1 MTNIKTAS
9 IAIVILLF
17 ALCGNVFAE
26 QGSQNL
32 KQSAQQ
38 STTEKAKFR
47 YLQISTNPSTVDLY
61 TGLISPDYA
70 SKPHYTSP
78 AFIPVPDGEDSI
90 IVSFF
95 HPNYADTTIKIAL
108 SPNDTSFIIVA
119 LRQTYDDDEIA
130 RNQDF
135 LKHRNRRILG
145 GYFKWASIAPFA
157 ISGISAIVS
166 LYNIGK
172 ANDHKKAIENT
183 HFVNERYDEHI
194 REFKDHKG
202 SAKTAKTVSGIFF
215 ATGLALL
222 TAGFVLSF

>member
-1 MTNIKTAS
+1 MINIKRAS

-26 QGSQNL
+26 Q
-32 KQSAQQ
+32 SA
-38 STTEKAKFR
+38 STQTKTR

-61 TGLISPDYA
+61 TGLIFPDFA
-70 SKPHYTSP
+70 SKPNYTSP
-78 AFIPVPDGEDSI
+78 AFIPVPDGKDSI

-95 HPNYADTTIKIAL
+95 HPNYADTTINIAL

-119 LRQTYDDDEIA
+119 LKQTYDDERIE
-130 RNQDF
+130 RNQDL

-145 GYFKWASIAPFA
+145 GYLKWASIAPFA
-157 ISGISAIVS
+157 ISGISAIIS
-166 LYNIGK
+166 LYNISK
-172 ANDHKKAIENT
+172 ANNHKRAMENT
-183 HFVNERYDEHI
+183 RFVNEKYDEHM
-194 REFKDHKG
+194 RDFKDHKS

-215 ATGLALL
+215 ATGIAFL

>member
-17 ALCGNVFAE
+17 ALCENVFAE

-135 LKHRNRRILG
+135 
-145 GYFKWASIAPFA
+145 YEP
-157 ISGISAIVS
+157 GI
-166 LYNIGK
+166 
-172 ANDHKKAIENT
+172 
-183 HFVNERYDEHI
+183 
-194 REFKDHKG
+194 
-202 SAKTAKTVSGIFF
+202 
-215 ATGLALL
+215 
-222 TAGFVLSF
+222 

>member
-1 MTNIKTAS
+1 MINIKRAS

-26 QGSQNL
+26 Q
-32 KQSAQQ
+32 SA
-38 STTEKAKFR
+38 STQTRTR

-61 TGLISPDYA
+61 TGLIFPDFA
-70 SKPHYTSP
+70 SKPNYTSP
-78 AFIPVPDGEDSI
+78 AFIPVPDGKDSI

-95 HPNYADTTIKIAL
+95 HPNYADTTINIAL

-119 LRQTYDDDEIA
+119 LKQTYDDERIE
-130 RNQDF
+130 RNQDL

-145 GYFKWASIAPFA
+145 GYLKWASIAPFA
-157 ISGISAIVS
+157 ISGISAIIS
-166 LYNIGK
+166 LYNISK
-172 ANDHKKAIENT
+172 ANDHKRAMENT
-183 HFVNERYDEHI
+183 RFVNEKYDEHM
-194 REFKDHKG
+194 RDFKDHKS

-215 ATGLALL
+215 ATGIAFL

>member
-1 MTNIKTAS
+1 MINIKGAS

-26 QGSQNL
+26 Q
-32 KQSAQQ
+32 
-38 STTEKAKFR
+38 STSPQAKTR

-61 TGLISPDYA
+61 TELILPDFA
-70 SKPHYTSP
+70 SKPNYISP
-78 AFIPVPDGEDSI
+78 AFIPVPDGKDSI

-95 HPNYADTTIKIAL
+95 HPNYADTTINIAL

-119 LRQTYDDDEIA
+119 LRQTYDDEEIE
-130 RNQDF
+130 RNQDL

-145 GYFKWASIAPFA
+145 GYLKWASIAPFA

-166 LYNIGK
+166 LYNISK
-172 ANDHKKAIENT
+172 ANDHKKAMKNT
-183 HFVNERYDEHI
+183 RFLNEKYDGHM
-194 REFKDHKG
+194 RDFKDHKS

-215 ATGLALL
+215 ATGIAFL

>member
-1 MTNIKTAS
+1 MINIKRAS

-26 QGSQNL
+26 Q
-32 KQSAQQ
+32 SA
-38 STTEKAKFR
+38 STQTKTR

-61 TGLISPDYA
+61 TGLIFPDFA
-70 SKPHYTSP
+70 SKPNYTSP
-78 AFIPVPDGEDSI
+78 AFIPVPDGKDSI

-95 HPNYADTTIKIAL
+95 HPNYADTTINIAL

-119 LRQTYDDDEIA
+119 LKQTYDDERIE
-130 RNQDF
+130 RNQDL

-145 GYFKWASIAPFA
+145 GYLKWASIAPFA
-157 ISGISAIVS
+157 ISGISAIIS
-166 LYNIGK
+166 LYNISK
-172 ANDHKKAIENT
+172 ANDHKRAMENT
-183 HFVNERYDEHI
+183 RFVNEKYDEHM
-194 REFKDHKG
+194 RDFKDHKS

-215 ATGLALL
+215 ATGIAFL